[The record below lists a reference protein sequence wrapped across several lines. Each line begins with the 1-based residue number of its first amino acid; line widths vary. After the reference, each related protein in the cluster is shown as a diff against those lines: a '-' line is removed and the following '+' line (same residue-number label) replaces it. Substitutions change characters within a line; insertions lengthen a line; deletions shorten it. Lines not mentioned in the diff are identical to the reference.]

1 MYAYKQHC
9 NVISGNDS
17 ALSEHNN
24 KCEKSKYTLM
34 NMGVT
39 NSQIL
44 ILEYKDTKKTKI
56 YCIIIQKDV
65 LRVIKY
71 LDLYIMNIY
80 NEYTNI

>member
-1 MYAYKQHC
+1 
-9 NVISGNDS
+9 
-17 ALSEHNN
+17 
-24 KCEKSKYTLM
+24 M